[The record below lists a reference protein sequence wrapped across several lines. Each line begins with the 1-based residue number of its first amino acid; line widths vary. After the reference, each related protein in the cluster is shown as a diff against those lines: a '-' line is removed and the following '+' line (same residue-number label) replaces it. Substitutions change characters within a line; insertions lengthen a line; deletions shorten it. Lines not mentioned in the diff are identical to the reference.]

1 MISIP
6 KYILK
11 RNRVYDIFF
20 GMRHD
25 DLGHLVPILM
35 LMSPWNHEKKKE
47 KKKKP
52 LSLLIFLKKN
62 LHKVNFQMNNVFLA

>member
-11 RNRVYDIFF
+11 GNCRISGLKAYDLFF
-20 GMRHD
+20 GMMHD

-35 LMSPWNHEKKKE
+35 LTSPWNHEK

-52 LSLLIFLKKN
+52 LSLLIFFKKICI
-62 LHKVNFQMNNVFLA
+62 K

>member
-11 RNRVYDIFF
+11 GNCRISGLKAYDLFF
-20 GMRHD
+20 GMMHD

-35 LMSPWNHEKKKE
+35 VMSPWNHAKKK
-47 KKKKP
+47 KKIKKKP
-52 LSLLIFLKKN
+52 LSLLIYLF
-62 LHKVNFQMNNVFLA
+62 

>member
-35 LMSPWNHEKKKE
+35 LMSPWNHEKKKKE
-47 KKKKP
+47 KKAFIIAY
-52 LSLLIFLKKN
+52 LF
-62 LHKVNFQMNNVFLA
+62 FFF

>member
-11 RNRVYDIFF
+11 GNCRISGLKAYDLFF
-20 GMRHD
+20 GMMHD

-52 LSLLIFLKKN
+52 LSLLIYLF
-62 LHKVNFQMNNVFLA
+62 

>member
-1 MISIP
+1 M
-6 KYILK
+6 
-11 RNRVYDIFF
+11 
-20 GMRHD
+20 MHD